1 MAKAV
6 KPGKGVSRTELW
18 HVVRAT
24 WWANGNEGGIRS
36 GTSMPPNE

>member
-6 KPGKGVSRTELW
+6 NPGKGVNRIELW
-18 HVVRAT
+18 HVVGTT

-36 GTSMPPNE
+36 GTSICPD